1 MANEP
6 SRIPTGIVGVSG
18 YSGMELA
25 RLLAGHPRFALS
37 LAVSDKWAGTTVGD
51 RLPFAG
57 PSSTVSIRPQAEAAA
72 AMRGLE
78 VVFLCTPA
86 EASLDLAAQALEAGA
101 RVVDLSGA
109 FRLAA
114 DEYPRWYGFTHP
126 RADLLKLACYS
137 MPEAGASSD
146 IQAARLVSNPGCYAT
161 ASTLGTLAL
170 LRGGVIGGEG
180 IVIDAKSGITGAGRK
195 ATEELSFS
203 ELAGDFRAYK
213 VLKHQ
218 HTPEIENTLALAGA
232 GAVRVTFTPYYLPVR
247 RGILA
252 TVYGRLQP
260 GKTGADAAAAV
271 KAFVADRPFL
281 RATKPEAVR
290 LHAIVGTNRVLLAA
304 DADPDR
310 GVAIAFAAIDNLVKG
325 AAGQAVQN
333 ANLMFGLPETAGL
346 DLLGGHA
353 P

>member
-1 MANEP
+1 MANETSAP
-6 SRIPTGIVGVSG
+6 RAGIIGVSG

-25 RLLAGHPRFALS
+25 RILTGHPGFALA
-37 LAVSDKWAGTTVGD
+37 LAVSDKWAGDSLGE

-57 PSSTVSIRPQAEAAA
+57 PSATVRIRPQAEAAT
-72 AMRGLE
+72 AMAGLDL
-78 VVFLCTPA
+78 VFLCTPA
-86 EASLDLAAQALEAGA
+86 EASLELAAQALDAGT

-114 DEYPRWYGFTHP
+114 DEYPRWYGFAHP
-126 RADLLKLACYS
+126 RTDLLKLACYS
-137 MPEAGASSD
+137 MPEAGVSD
-146 IQAARLVSNPGCYAT
+146 DIRTAKLVSNPGCYAT
-161 ASTLGTLAL
+161 ASTLATLAL
-170 LRGGVIGGEG
+170 LRGGVIAKEG

-195 ATEELSFS
+195 ATEELSFT
-203 ELAGDFRAYK
+203 ELDGDFRAYK

-218 HTPEIENTLALAGA
+218 HTPEIERTLALAGA
-232 GAVRVTFTPYYLPVR
+232 GSLRVTFTPYYLPVR

-252 TVYGRLQP
+252 TVYGRLLP

-281 RATKPEAVR
+281 RATKPEGVR

-310 GVAIAFAAIDNLVKG
+310 GVALAFAAIDNLVKG
-325 AAGQAVQN
+325 ASGQAVQN